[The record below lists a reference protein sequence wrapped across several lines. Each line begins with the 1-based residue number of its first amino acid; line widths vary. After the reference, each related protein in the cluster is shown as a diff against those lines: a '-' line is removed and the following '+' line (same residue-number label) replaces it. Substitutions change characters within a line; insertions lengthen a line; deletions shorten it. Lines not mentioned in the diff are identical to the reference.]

1 MIAVVAPGA
10 RSKDITRFVGQ
21 RFGSA
26 PVTVYHDTTGKTF
39 ERLGPGYYPSHAFF
53 AASGKQVSSLPGY
66 PFD

>member
-10 RSKDITRFVGQ
+10 RSEDITRFVSE

-26 PVTVYHDTTGKTF
+26 PVTVYREASGATF
-39 ERLGPGYYPSHAFF
+39 RRLGPGYYPSHAFF
-53 AASGKQVSSLPGY
+53 AASGKRVASLPGY